1 MLKVSSLSFSYSEYT
16 EKKSEPI
23 FSNLSFSVEEGEKLL
38 ILAPPES
45 GKTTLSFL
53 LSGIKLDG
61 IETGSVKYNDKD
73 VSIESV
79 TLVPQNTNE
88 YIIQPRV
95 EDEIAFSLENL
106 GLTEEEMKKRVSQSL
121 SLWGLEKLKDASPD
135 TLSGGEKRR
144 LLIATALVSSPRVVI
159 YDEAF
164 DDLDYTW
171 REKLKDRINDR
182 KETSIVFA
190 SRYIEYFSSLFD
202 KIYVIENK
210 KLTLWNGKKEEIVK
224 PIKGKSENKAILS
237 VSNLSFSYPESMR
250 LPFSLSVKS
259 FELKSESVVSLL
271 GLNGSG
277 KSTFSHILCGLEEK
291 ISGDVKIN
299 NREASPSLLRR
310 SVGYIFQNP
319 DLQIFLPTVRDEL
332 MYSFSFLP
340 LSKEEKNKRVEEAC
354 SLFSLN
360 PESIASLMGYGER
373 KRLQCAVYYTL
384 SRPFYIIDELD
395 SALTYSMCTSI
406 LNNLLKRGAG
416 ILLITHDRAL
426 SNIVSDSSYIAE
438 DGIIHEE

>member
-1 MLKVSSLSFSYSEYT
+1 MFEVSSLSFSYSEYT
-16 EKKSEPI
+16 EKKSVSI
-23 FSNLSFSVEEGEKLL
+23 FSDLSFSLKDGEKLL

-61 IETGSVKYNDKD
+61 IEMGSVKYNGEN
-73 VSIESV
+73 VGLESV

-95 EDEIAFSLENL
+95 EDEIAFPLENL
-106 GLTEEEMKKRVSQSL
+106 GINEEEMKKRVSQSL
-121 SLWGLEKLKDASPD
+121 SFWGLEKLKDASPD

-144 LLIATALVSSPRVVI
+144 LLIATALVTSPRVVI

-171 REKLKDRINDR
+171 REKLKERINER

-202 KIYVIENK
+202 KIYIIENK
-210 KLTLWNGKKEEIVK
+210 KLSPWNGKREEIVR

-237 VSNLSFSYPESMR
+237 VSNLSFSYPESTR
-250 LPFSLSVKS
+250 LPFSLAVKS
-259 FELKSESVVSLL
+259 FELRSESVVSLL

-291 ISGDVKIN
+291 INGEVKIN
-299 NREASPSLLRR
+299 NR
-310 SVGYIFQNP
+310 
-319 DLQIFLPTVRDEL
+319 
-332 MYSFSFLP
+332 
-340 LSKEEKNKRVEEAC
+340 
-354 SLFSLN
+354 
-360 PESIASLMGYGER
+360 
-373 KRLQCAVYYTL
+373 
-384 SRPFYIIDELD
+384 
-395 SALTYSMCTSI
+395 
-406 LNNLLKRGAG
+406 
-416 ILLITHDRAL
+416 
-426 SNIVSDSSYIAE
+426 
-438 DGIIHEE
+438 